1 MFGLEKLFGK
11 EIEDVA
17 LSKDRIAEML
27 KVSPEALASFEQ
39 AYAKAAIDEDEQGG
53 LFCTNSRQAA
63 AKNKKL
69 TGNEPEAVSK
79 LVERIV
85 VELAAQTPVY
95 VYDGKQGTIV
105 KPTALP
111 ESTSFVSNTDI
122 SQVPTELRP
131 QLSGNLMQV
140 DIAGLS
146 SESLMFYWDMFQ
158 KAKDPKKKKFAYDH
172 FRQGLDILDL
182 DALTY
187 AIIGTNRKSMGD
199 WLPPHTEYRVF
210 VDCDTKDV
218 IGISP
223 YWEPE
228 TMLKRFSGEEDADI
242 PHQMHDYV
250 IYKAH
255 EEALMRRYHENK
267 DSVVDHTTTS
277 AKSCRSLTST
287 GSGVST

>member
-105 KPTALP
+105 NPTALP
-111 ESTSFVSNTDI
+111 KSTSFVSNTDI

-187 AIIGTNRKSMGD
+187 AIIGTNRNSMGTGCRR
-199 WLPPHTEYRVF
+199 WWRPAEGLLSSAFQRPLSHESQCRYCSSRALSITNWHLRPSKSLTTGH
-210 VDCDTKDV
+210 
-218 IGISP
+218 IGSSAS
-223 YWEPE
+223 
-228 TMLKRFSGEEDADI
+228 TTQR
-242 PHQMHDYV
+242 
-250 IYKAH
+250 
-255 EEALMRRYHENK
+255 
-267 DSVVDHTTTS
+267 TTS
-277 AKSCRSLTST
+277 
-287 GSGVST
+287 

>member
-17 LSKDRIAEML
+17 ISKDRIAEML
-27 KVSPEALASFEQ
+27 KVSPEALASFER
-39 AYAKAAIDEDEQGG
+39 AYAKAAIDEDEQSR
-53 LFCTNSRQAA
+53 LFSTNSRQAA
-63 AKNKKL
+63 AKNEKL

-85 VELAAQTPVY
+85 AELAAQTPVY

-122 SQVPTELRP
+122 SKVPTELRP

-172 FRQGLDILDL
+172 FRQG
-182 DALTY
+182 
-187 AIIGTNRKSMGD
+187 S
-199 WLPPHTEYRVF
+199 
-210 VDCDTKDV
+210 
-218 IGISP
+218 IS
-223 YWEPE
+223 
-228 TMLKRFSGEEDADI
+228 S
-242 PHQMHDYV
+242 
-250 IYKAH
+250 
-255 EEALMRRYHENK
+255 
-267 DSVVDHTTTS
+267 
-277 AKSCRSLTST
+277 TST
-287 GSGVST
+287 H

>member
-187 AIIGTNRKSMGD
+187 AIIGTNRNSMGD
-199 WLPPHTEYRVF
+199 WLPPLVEACRGTSFFRIPATVVARVPMPLLQL
-210 VDCDTKDV
+210 TRL
-218 IGISP
+218 
-223 YWEPE
+223 E
-228 TMLKRFSGEEDADI
+228 
-242 PHQMHDYV
+242 
-250 IYKAH
+250 
-255 EEALMRRYHENK
+255 YHE
-267 DSVVDHTTTS
+267 
-277 AKSCRSLTST
+277 LTEESRRKPT
-287 GSGVST
+287 P